1 MSDGADSDD
10 DFEMDI
16 GVSDRRR
23 LVRHFL
29 GRTAVVAVVLGLWY
43 VTRPLWHGLVYSMLF
58 SPSATVLLGG
68 SLLTALVLWYY
79 PPWRME
85 ADGNDG
91 RSVSVADDRSDD
103 EEFPFEATPGELFDI
118 GGTRGRKLQRFTS
131 VVAVLFVLSIL
142 VGIPAGPLEQR
153 TLAAQTMA
161 DATEVAE
168 FPDANP
174 ENPRVVPRQVS
185 DVATSGSVSYRQ
197 HRLGASDIARTENG
211 SLAWS
216 YAIEPDGF
224 RNRVV
229 ENQRGVLVADMTAL
243 DERPVEV
250 YDQEFTYGQGM
261 FLYRSA
267 DWRLKSTDYLAKYND
282 EPVEF
287 SHDGQPYMF
296 YPKTGHEWHLA
307 PFPHTTPTWKGGALV
322 HTNGTVEHLSPEE
335 ARSHPVLDGQ
345 RLYPLTLTRAEME
358 SLNYRNGIINQLPVV
373 GAHEDEVEVAGL
385 PDSAE
390 NSQPFVIDLEG
401 ERMSYVTALEPY
413 GSDTRGL
420 DEVWFAD
427 AETGEYT
434 YFATGR
440 EQLTGPERAMGVARA
455 SDSRTNWGENFVVA
469 EPVPITVDG
478 ELWWQIKVVPT
489 DATDVARNVFVNA
502 NDSATVELRTDAGI
516 RSFVAGEQVPDRSE
530 PPRNGTDSSG
540 GDSADGGQ
548 DEDVLY
554 YVVVTDEEGNVVER
568 IPVRRGQDT
577 RIVDPGGSENA
588 TASG

>member
-1 MSDGADSDD
+1 MSDGAGDD
-10 DFEMDI
+10 DSGIDV
-16 GVSDRRR
+16 GVSDRQR
-23 LVRHFL
+23 LVRHL
-29 GRTAVVAVVLGLWY
+29 AKRTAVVVVVLGLWY
-43 VTRPLWHGLVYSMLF
+43 VTRPLWHGFVYSMLF
-58 SPSATVLLGG
+58 SPSAAVLLGG
-68 SLLTALVLWYY
+68 SLLTALALWYY
-79 PPWRME
+79 PPWRIE
-85 ADGNDG
+85 ADGNGGQSASVVDG
-91 RSVSVADDRSDD
+91 GDDSG
-103 EEFPFEATPGELFDI
+103 EFPFEVTPGELF
-118 GGTRGRKLQRFTS
+118 GASGSRGRKLQRFTS

-153 TLAAQTMA
+153 TLAGQTMA
-161 DATEVAE
+161 DAAEVAE

-229 ENQRGVLVADMTAL
+229 ENQRGVLVADMTRL

-250 YDQEFTYGQGM
+250 YDEEFTYGQGM

-267 DWRLKSTDYLAKYND
+267 DWRLKSTDYLAEYND

-287 SHDGQPYMF
+287 SHDGQPYMY

-335 ARSHPVLDGQ
+335 ARSHPVLEGQ
-345 RLYPLTLTRAEME
+345 RLYPLTLASAEME
-358 SLNYRNGIINQLPVV
+358 SLSYRNGIINQLPVV
-373 GAHEDEVEVAGL
+373 GAHEGEVEVAGL

-420 DEVWFAD
+420 DEVWFVD
-427 AETGEYT
+427 AETGKYT

-478 ELWWQIKVVPT
+478 ELWWQIKVVPV

-502 NDSATVELRTDAGI
+502 NDSATVELRTDDAV
-516 RSFVAGEQVPDRSE
+516 RSFVAGEQVPGQSA
-530 PPRNGTDSSG
+530 PPRNGTDGSG
-540 GDSADGGQ
+540 GDGAGDGQG
-548 DEDVLY
+548 DVLY

-577 RIVDPGGSENA
+577 RIVDPSGSENA
-588 TASG
+588 TAGG